1 MNDKG
6 FYQLGNWS
14 LILKEINLA
23 SDYLTLNREN
33 WEPIENT
40 SIQVFL
46 LVLWIV
52 KIFKLTHP
60 GCKFPWHIFLKQVI
74 LHYTLLL
81 LNGVKILNRKLQVE
95 VIVFQ
100 VQQHPIAWA
109 SESVH
114 YLLPISHFFA
124 PFNHTSMHTEIMYTY
139 IYEAFKLLVCQQ
151 DFMSTT
157 L

>member
-23 SDYLTLNREN
+23 SDYLTLNREH
-33 WEPIENT
+33 WERIENT
-40 SIQVFL
+40 SILVFL

-60 GCKFPWHIFLKQVI
+60 GFKFPWHVFLKQVI
-74 LHYTLLL
+74 LHYTLLP
-81 LNGVKILNRKLQVE
+81 LNGVKILNQKLQVE

-100 VQQHPIAWA
+100 VQQHRITWA

-124 PFNHTSMHTEIMYTY
+124 PYDHTCMHADIVYTL
-139 IYEAFKLLVCQQ
+139 IYEA
-151 DFMSTT
+151 SN
-157 L
+157 